1 MIEHVYASRF
11 RDPVLAVAVLP
22 GRIGRDG
29 LPRRSPPT
37 GKLWMKRRARRV
49 RRVFRRLRDVNLSKM
64 RSWEGDERNEGTLD
78 SADGGMNEDVGA
90 GVEHGKKRRWKK
102 LSAPSG
108 TSGTGS
114 KMEDSDF
121 GHYYH

>member
-1 MIEHVYASRF
+1 MIEHVHASRF

-49 RRVFRRLRDVNLSKM
+49 RRVFRRWGDVNLY
-64 RSWEGDERNEGTLD
+64 EDEVLG
-78 SADGGMNEDVGA
+78 
-90 GVEHGKKRRWKK
+90 RR
-102 LSAPSG
+102 
-108 TSGTGS
+108 
-114 KMEDSDF
+114 
-121 GHYYH
+121 